1 MQVQEEGLHEA
12 GGVEEVDLGIDEIE
26 YKHCKSFITPV
37 EPRSEVQLAILDKFH
52 KS

>member
-12 GGVEEVDLGIDEIE
+12 GGVEEVDLGIE